1 MDYREEQEMKTK
13 ALTELTTGLAKEL
26 GAPWKVI
33 PNEEQHYPTHK
44 IENPENGAILWVN
57 IIWNHK
63 DRANISGSL
72 FLGRGNTHVTV
83 YENHE
88 RAKVPDITVALAR
101 GPAAI
106 AKDVK
111 RRLLPEY
118 LRILELAKAQ
128 VARDNERTA
137 NRQANI
143 RKLAAAAKAKVPDF
157 ERDPDTTRFWTDR
170 GTLDVHYDGT
180 VSFDRFTVNMEQ
192 AEFILHYLHKNK
204 TPES

>member
-1 MDYREEQEMKTK
+1 MTYQEEQEAKTK

-33 PNEEQHYPTHK
+33 PNEERNYPTHK
-44 IENPENGAILWVN
+44 IENGDGAVLWVS

-72 FLGRGNTHVTV
+72 FLGRGNQHVTV
-83 YENHE
+83 YENNE

-106 AKDVK
+106 AKDVQ

-128 VARDNERTA
+128 VKRENETTA
-137 NRQANI
+137 KRQANI
-143 RKLAAAAKAKVPDF
+143 RKLAAVTGDKVPDF
-157 ERDPDTTRFWTDR
+157 ERDPDTSRFWTHR
-170 GTLDVHYDGT
+170 GTLDIHYDGS
-180 VSFDRFTVNMEQ
+180 VSLERFTMTIEE
-192 AEFILHYLHKNK
+192 AEYILRYLHEKK
-204 TPES
+204 